1 MIKSNIMPSIL
12 IVGASRGIG
21 LGLANQFATAGYR
34 VHATTRTPKTP
45 GELGTIKGNIQIHGL
60 EVRDSTQLEEL
71 VRNLGSENLD
81 ILIHNAGTYEAT
93 RDVLM
98 EVNAEAPIR
107 TCERLM
113 ERMNRGARVLLITS
127 QLGARRGTK
136 ESLGDYGDS
145 KAALNDRFR
154 ERAKDWSEKDISA
167 VVMHPGWVRTDMGGE
182 NADISVDESVSSI
195 FSFVEGMSSSDHGR
209 FVTWEGS
216 DHPW

>member
-1 MIKSNIMPSIL
+1 MPSIL

-21 LGLANQFATAGYR
+21 LGLVSQFASEGYR
-34 VHATTRTPKTP
+34 VHATTRTPEAP
-45 GELGTIKGNIQIHGL
+45 GKLGSIEGDIQIHGL
-60 EVRDSTQLEEL
+60 EVRADTLLDELAVNLET
-71 VRNLGSENLD
+71 ENLD

-107 TCERLM
+107 TCERLI
-113 ERMNRGARVLLITS
+113 EQMNSGGRVVLMTS
-127 QLGARRGTK
+127 QLGARRGK
-136 ESLGDYGDS
+136 DESLGNYGDS

-154 ERAKDWSEKDISA
+154 EKAKDWSERGSSA
-167 VVMHPGWVRTDMGGE
+167 VGMHPGWVRTDMGGA
-182 NADISVDESVSSI
+182 NADISVVESTRGI
-195 FSFVEGMSSSDHGR
+195 FSFVESMNSSDHGR